1 MRHPGARS
9 PFLLGL
15 ICATLLV
22 WLAVAGCNNT
32 CVSITSNPSTGILAV
47 GISDAKPN
55 CTLTTV
61 KGTVRLQIGIAS
73 MLGLTTSPSSARH
86 IFVSVRSIEAHLSTV
101 ADDDSHDWQELAP
114 QLARQPVQ
122 VDLMARFDPCAAGPL
137 GESVVPAGV
146 YSQMRLRLVAN
157 RPDTGEAVPEVNAC
171 GSVGLNC
178 IVRADGRIQRIAF
191 DGGSPTLRIAT
202 EQIDAGSLLVLPDAG
217 NAITIEFHT
226 NLSLALPVGE
236 AVRLV
241 SVFTAARRAAC
252 QSP

>member
-1 MRHPGARS
+1 MRRSGATS
-9 PFLLGL
+9 VFPFAVTGAL
-15 ICATLLV
+15 LLV
-22 WLAVAGCNNT
+22 WLAVAGCKNT
-32 CVSITSNPSTGILAV
+32 CVSFTSSPSTGILAV
-47 GISDAKPN
+47 GISDAEPN

-61 KGTVRLQIGIAS
+61 KGTVRVQIGTSS
-73 MLGLTTSPSSARH
+73 MPSLTTSPSSAQH
-86 IFVSVRSIEAHLSTV
+86 IFVSVRGIEAHLNTV
-101 ADDDSHDWQELAP
+101 ADDDSADWQGLAP

-137 GESVVPAGV
+137 GESVAPAGV

-157 RPDTGEAVPEVNAC
+157 RPDTGEPVPEVNAC
-171 GSVGLNC
+171 GSVGFNC
-178 IVRADGRIQRIAF
+178 IVRADGSIQRIAF

-217 NAITIEFHT
+217 NAITIEFRT
-226 NLSLALPVGE
+226 DLSLALPAGE

-241 SVFTAARRAAC
+241 PVFTAARRAAC